1 MTTHVYSLG
10 SVGPAVAE
18 VRARLFRVGLL
29 PMPDGDHYDEPV
41 RDAVLQFQQDRRLLV
56 DGVVGP
62 ETFRRLE
69 EARWRLGERLLQ
81 YTPGHLL
88 RGDDVA
94 ALQLRLNE
102 LGFDAGRIDAIFGPA
117 TDRAVRELQRSTGEE
132 SDGIVG
138 PGTLRALERLQR
150 SVRGDGGRRLREQE
164 VRHRLRSG
172 VADKVVVL
180 VAVGADGPIDTAVG
194 PLSPIELASDIVR
207 RAEGRI
213 AAIGTQVLLAPPVV
227 SAAAVR
233 SATAYDRDAADFANS
248 TGAHLVVAVSVEMD
262 SSPRSQGVAAFYF
275 GNDAGAVSTLG
286 NEAAELIIDEIC
298 ARTDLVCNNSHGVT
312 WPLLRL
318 TRMPCVRVECGYVT
332 NASDASR
339 LADAGFRDAVA
350 EAVSAAIVGFFEPDD
365 PELDASA
372 APEL

>member
-1 MTTHVYSLG
+1 MTAHVYALG
-10 SVGPAVAE
+10 ASGPAVAE

-29 PMPDGDHYDEPV
+29 PDPHGDAFDEPV
-41 RDAVLQFQQDRRLLV
+41 RAAVRQFQQDRRLLV

-69 EARWRLGERLLQ
+69 EARWRVGERLLQ
-81 YTPGHLL
+81 FTPGHLL
-88 RGDDVA
+88 RGDDVGV
-94 ALQLRLNE
+94 LQVRLNE
-102 LGFDAGRIDAIFGPA
+102 LGFDAGRNDGIFGPA
-117 TDRAVRELQRSTGEE
+117 TDRAVRELQRGTGEE

-138 PGTLRALERLQR
+138 PSTLRALERLQR

-180 VAVGADGPIDTAVG
+180 VAVGAADSVDTPVG
-194 PLSPIELASDIVR
+194 SLSPIELSSDIVNR
-207 RAEGRI
+207 TEGRI

-227 SAAAVR
+227 AAAAVR

-248 TGAHLVVAVSVEMD
+248 TGAHLVVALSVEVD
-262 SSPRSQGVAAFYF
+262 SSPKPQGVAGFYF
-275 GNDAGAVSTLG
+275 GSDLGSVSTLG
-286 NEAAELIIDEIC
+286 NEAADLILDEIC
-298 ARTDLVCNNSHGVT
+298 GRTDLVSLNTHPVT

-318 TRMPCVRVECGYVT
+318 TRMPTVRVECGYVT
-332 NASDASR
+332 NPGDASR
-339 LADAGFRDAVA
+339 LADPGFRDAIA

-365 PELDASA
+365 PEAEATND
-372 APEL
+372 